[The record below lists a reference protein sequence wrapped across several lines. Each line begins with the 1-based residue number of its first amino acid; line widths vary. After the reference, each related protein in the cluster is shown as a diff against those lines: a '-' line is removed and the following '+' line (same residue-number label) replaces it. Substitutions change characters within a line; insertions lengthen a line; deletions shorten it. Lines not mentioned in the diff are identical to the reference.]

1 MLLFCSILLLDSL
14 CLFHMILHPIC
25 KIVNEAVGQLMVV
38 VVGVVSPLSLVQLI
52 VTPRIIAHQ
61 APLSVRVSRQEYWSG

>member
-1 MLLFCSILLLDSL
+1 
-14 CLFHMILHPIC
+14 MILHPIC

-38 VVGVVSPLSLVQLI
+38 VVVVVSPFSLVQLI
-52 VTPRIIAHQ
+52 VTPRTVAHQ